1 MKKKITTDTKPSPPV
16 PHERRPPGVVRS
28 RVEGDGFRVPNFLP
42 CLVPPESRIFTYS
55 PSFVQSPVCRVLSFR
70 FFPILMTSLLNRLNS
85 EGMQLKGRIVS
96 AFFENPFLE
105 ADAPAL
111 ALRCDSDLKALRAAL
126 SDLCRCGV
134 LRQEAER
141 YRFEPEAGVYGEAAA
156 LAGMHWEAEAPVRQ
170 QVVELETLARL
181 LEALVRQASE
191 TEAGDERMAAVA
203 ELKAMRMCQQV
214 AHVLCDC
221 VRTGAHPAWRA
232 TAAGALG
239 YHGAAAAFPEL
250 QEALLAHAR
259 EEPDLVVA
267 KAIAFALRDTQ
278 EALALLDHGQVGVAA
293 EAVLGVT
300 LSEVGWTALMAR
312 FFDGVD
318 GQVEALMLRRVQAGE
333 EAVARVVSFLLTADF
348 PEDRV
353 GLTPRV
359 FRLFGALP
367 QPALFAALVG
377 VEEEIRRT
385 HKEIWPGIQRR
396 GRKRALMEIFED
408 RVREDGASEALLEA
422 LLERTVEDE
431 GFWDRYLRFVRS
443 LLRTLDA
450 EGTDVVMD
458 RVERIAGEIN
468 REEIARLAEFL
479 VALVQAVPATG
490 LRVQKVLGRWEAI
503 LPGVQ
508 VKAFHAR
515 LGAG

>member
-1 MKKKITTDTKPSPPV
+1 MGFVFRFSPLSCPSGKSYICV
-16 PHERRPPGVVRS
+16 FFSPGS
-28 RVEGDGFRVPNFLP
+28 IAQL
-42 CLVPPESRIFTYS
+42 
-55 PSFVQSPVCRVLSFR
+55 FR
-70 FFPILMTSLLNRLNS
+70 FFIFQMTSFLNRLNS
-85 EGMQLKGRIVS
+85 EGMHLKRRIVS

-111 ALRCDSDLKALRAAL
+111 ALRCDSDLKALRTAL

-134 LRQEAER
+134 LRHEAER
-141 YRFEPEAGVYGEAAA
+141 YCFEPEAGVYGEVVA
-156 LAGMHWEAEAPVRQ
+156 LAGMHWEEEARQ
-170 QVVELETLARL
+170 QVVALETLARM

-191 TEAGDERMAAVA
+191 TGAGDERMAAVA
-203 ELKAMRMCQQV
+203 ELKAMRMCHQT

-250 QEALLAHAR
+250 QKALLVQAR

-278 EALALLDHGQVGVAA
+278 EALALLDHGQVGVAT
-293 EAVLGVT
+293 EAVLGAT
-300 LSEVGWTALMAR
+300 LSEVGWTAFLAR

-318 GQVEALMLRRVQAGE
+318 GEVEALMLRRIQAEE
-333 EAVARVVSFLLTADF
+333 EAVVRVVSFLLTADF
-348 PEDRV
+348 PEGRADPT
-353 GLTPRV
+353 LRV

-377 VEEEIRRT
+377 VEGEIRRT
-385 HKEIWPGIQRR
+385 YKEIWPGIHRWE
-396 GRKRALMEIFED
+396 RKRALMEIFED
-408 RVREDGASEALLEA
+408 RVRRDGASEALLEA

-431 GFWDRYLRFVRS
+431 GFCDRYLRFVRS

-450 EGTDVVMD
+450 EGADVVLG
-458 RVERIAGEIN
+458 RVERIADGIS
-468 REEIARLAEFL
+468 REEVARLAEFL
-479 VALVQAVPATG
+479 VALAQAVPATG
-490 LRVQKVLGRWEAI
+490 LRVQKALGRWEAI